1 MRATSADGCFLAW
14 AIEESDGEPSSVSV
28 SELKTGNPFGGPK
41 WTVLR
46 WRLDNG
52 RVYALPPL

>member
-1 MRATSADGCFLAW
+1 M
-14 AIEESDGEPSSVSV
+14 GEPSSVSV